1 MFGGN
6 IPFIVAATLQATTLT
21 ILTIKSREEIDFLTG
36 TVNEIKEKIK
46 KQDSKTLFK
55 FIKDFL
61 RIEFYKNLKDLLEIY
76 LDKFLEF
83 VVSKEGFEYE
93 FLYNI
98 IRQIKS
104 LPDEIEYFLPKYY
117 DNKFNEVISKI
128 NITIALTVAKNVVFA
143 TTAW

>member
-61 RIEFYKNLKDLLEIY
+61 KSEASKSLENISEAFSDLLFNFITVINGESPLTAYNAIRQISTAFDDIEYY
-76 LDKFLEF
+76 LPNFYSSKFDE
-83 VVSKEGFEYE
+83 VVSKIMAAA
-93 FLYNI
+93 LVLS
-98 IRQIKS
+98 RA
-104 LPDEIEYFLPKYY
+104 
-117 DNKFNEVISKI
+117 
-128 NITIALTVAKNVVFA
+128 IAVCVA
-143 TTAW
+143 TTW